1 MSPYLTPAP
10 PRVLAHRGLALGAPE
25 NTMMAFIAAVDAG
38 ARFLETDVHAT
49 ADGVA
54 VLAHDP
60 GLDRVAGTDV
70 VIERT
75 LWRDLQQIDLG
86 QGEGVPGLREALLAL
101 PDARWNIDL
110 KSDASVVPAVRAVVE
125 AKAVDRVL
133 LTSFSERRRRQ
144 AQQLLPE
151 VATSASRSI
160 VLQAVAAQRL
170 GLRSRLRGILAPV
183 VALQVPRRAK
193 GVEIIT
199 ERSVAAFQQAG
210 VEVHVWTINDEAEM
224 RELLAL
230 GVDGI
235 VTDRCDL
242 ALPLV
247 RGHSGA

>member
-1 MSPYLTPAP
+1 
-10 PRVLAHRGLALGAPE
+10 VLAHRGLALAAPE
-25 NTMMAFIAAVDAG
+25 NTMLAFIAAVDAG
-38 ARFLETDVHAT
+38 ATFLETDAHAT

-86 QGEGVPGLREALLAL
+86 QGERVPGLREALLAL
-101 PDARWNIDL
+101 PDAHWNIDM

-125 AKAVDRVL
+125 AKAVERVL
-133 LTSFSERRRRQ
+133 LTSFSERRRKQ
-144 AQQLLPE
+144 AQELLPE
-151 VATSASRSI
+151 VATSASQSI
-160 VLQAVAAQRL
+160 VAQALVAQRL
-170 GLRSRLRGILAPV
+170 GLHGRLRRILSPV

-193 GVEIIT
+193 GVEIVT
-199 ERSVAAFQQAG
+199 ARSVEAFQRAG
-210 VEVHVWTINDEAEM
+210 VEVHVWTINDESEM

-242 ALPLV
+242 ALPLL
-247 RGHSGA
+247 

>member
-1 MSPYLTPAP
+1 MSPFLSPAP
-10 PRVLAHRGLALGAPE
+10 PRVLAHRGLALAAPE
-25 NTMMAFIAAVDAG
+25 NTMLAFIAAVDAG
-38 ARFLETDVHAT
+38 ATFLETDAHAT

-86 QGEGVPGLREALLAL
+86 QGERVPGLREALLAL
-101 PDARWNIDL
+101 PDAHWNIDM

-125 AKAVDRVL
+125 AKAVERVL
-133 LTSFSERRRRQ
+133 LTSFSERRRKQ
-144 AQQLLPE
+144 AQELLPE
-151 VATSASRSI
+151 VATSASQSI
-160 VLQAVAAQRL
+160 VAQAIVAQRL
-170 GLRSRLRGILAPV
+170 GLQGRLRRILEPV

-193 GVEIIT
+193 GIEIVT
-199 ERSVAAFQQAG
+199 ERSVAAFQRAG
-210 VEVHVWTINDEAEM
+210 VEVHVWTINDESEM

-242 ALPLV
+242 ALPLL
-247 RGHSGA
+247 

>member
-1 MSPYLTPAP
+1 ML
-10 PRVLAHRGLALGAPE
+10 
-25 NTMMAFIAAVDAG
+25 AFIAAVDAG
-38 ARFLETDVHAT
+38 ATYLETDVHAT

-60 GLDRVAGTDV
+60 SLDRVAGTDI
-70 VIERT
+70 VIEQT

-86 QGEGVPGLREALLAL
+86 QAETVPGLREALLAL
-101 PDARWNIDL
+101 PDARWNIDM
-110 KSDASVVPAVRAVVE
+110 KTDASVVPAVRAVVE

-144 AQQLLPE
+144 AQALLPE
-151 VATSASRSI
+151 VATSASQSI
-160 VLQAVAAQRL
+160 VAQALVAQRL
-170 GLRSRLRGILAPV
+170 GMHGRLQRILAPV

-193 GVEIIT
+193 GVEIVT
-199 ERSVAAFQQAG
+199 ERSVAAFQRAG
-210 VEVHVWTINDEAEM
+210 VEVHVWTINDEPEM

-247 RGHSGA
+247 

>member
-1 MSPYLTPAP
+1 M
-10 PRVLAHRGLALGAPE
+10 LAHRGLALAAPE
-25 NTMMAFIAAVDAG
+25 NTMLAFIAAVDAG
-38 ARFLETDVHAT
+38 ATFLETDAHAT

-86 QGEGVPGLREALLAL
+86 QGERVPGLREALLAL
-101 PDARWNIDL
+101 PDAHWNIDM

-125 AKAVDRVL
+125 AKAVERVL
-133 LTSFSERRRRQ
+133 LTSFSERRRKQ
-144 AQQLLPE
+144 AQELLPE
-151 VATSASRSI
+151 VATSASQSI
-160 VLQAVAAQRL
+160 VAQAIVAQRL
-170 GLRSRLRGILAPV
+170 GLQGRLRRILEPV

-193 GVEIIT
+193 GIEIVT
-199 ERSVAAFQQAG
+199 ERSVAAFQRAG
-210 VEVHVWTINDEAEM
+210 VEVHVWTINDESEM

-242 ALPLV
+242 ALPLL
-247 RGHSGA
+247 

>member
-1 MSPYLTPAP
+1 MSPFLAPAP
-10 PRVLAHRGLALGAPE
+10 PRVLAHRGLALDAPE

-38 ARFLETDVHAT
+38 ATFLETDAHAT

-60 GLDRVAGTDV
+60 SLDRVAGQDV
-70 VIERT
+70 VIVRT
-75 LWRDLQQIDLG
+75 LAQDLFEIDLG
-86 QGEGVPGLREALLAL
+86 QGERVPGLREALLAL
-101 PDARWNIDL
+101 PDAKWNIDL

-133 LTSFSERRRRQ
+133 LTSVSERRRRQ

-151 VATSASRSI
+151 VTTSASQSI
-160 VLQAVAAQRL
+160 ALRAVAAQRL
-170 GLRSRLRGILAPV
+170 GLHGQLRRILAPV
-183 VALQVPRRAK
+183 AALQVPRRSK
-193 GVEIIT
+193 GIEIIT
-199 ERSVAAFQQAG
+199 ERSVAAFQRAG
-210 VEVHVWTINDEAEM
+210 VEVHAWTINDPDEM

-247 RGHSGA
+247 GG